1 MKKKYLIGAFLAF
14 ALVGSTYA
22 QDDANLVE
30 NASFEGTKGKLKRLK
45 QVNKAVDW
53 FSPTSLRADLYSTSA
68 AGTDIGVPNNIY
80 GKEDASDGENYA
92 GIIAYSYR
100 GKDPRTYVS
109 KELKEKLEKG
119 ARYCI
124 SYKVSLA
131 DLAKYAVNN
140 LGAHLSKK
148 PFEVDGKK
156 DIVLNQKKETVIKIS
171 NNKIFE
177 KRYSWETV
185 CGEYEAN
192 GGEKFITIGNFD
204 ETLDTKFK
212 KLRKKKDFRGSQVPM
227 AYYYIDEVSVKI
239 LEEGEKCECGDIDEA
254 EIERVIY
261 NKGVTSLEGFTP
273 EQVVENSTVYF
284 AYLKSELLQRAKED
298 LDLLAQTMIDNPS
311 LKLNVYGHITADE
324 ALAARGDEL
333 HLDLASRRIKNVIDY
348 MKSHG
353 IDEDRF
359 ETEIM
364 NTSDPESTEGTL
376 VGKAKNRRVSFKKQD

>member
-1 MKKKYLIGAFLAF
+1 MKKKYLIGAVLAF
-14 ALVGSTYA
+14 AIVGNSYA

-45 QVNKAVDW
+45 QVNKALDW
-53 FSPTSLRADLYSTSA
+53 FSPTSLRADLFSKSA
-68 AGTDIGVPNNIY
+68 GGTDIGVPNNIY
-80 GKEDASDGENYA
+80 GKEEPSDGDNYA

-100 GKDPRTYVS
+100 GKDPRTYIS

-119 ARYCI
+119 ARYCV

-140 LGAHLSKK
+140 LGAHLSRK
-148 PFEVDGKK
+148 PFEVEGKK
-156 DIVLNQKKETVIKIS
+156 DIVLGKKETVLKIS

-185 CGEYEAN
+185 CAEYEAN
-192 GGEKFITIGNFD
+192 GGEKFITLGNFN
-204 ETLDTKFK
+204 ETTDTKFK

-239 LEEGEKCECGDIDEA
+239 LEEGEKCECGDVDDA
-254 EIERVIY
+254 DIERVIY
-261 NKGVTSLEGFTP
+261 NKAVTSLDGFTP
-273 EQVVENSTVYF
+273 DQVVENSTVYF
-284 AYLKSELLQRAKED
+284 AYLKSELPQRAKDD
-298 LDLLAQTMIDNPS
+298 LDALAQTMIDNPKI
-311 LKLNVYGHITADE
+311 KLNVYGHTTADE

-333 HLDLASRRIKNVIDY
+333 HLDLASRRIKNVIAY
-348 MKSHG
+348 LKSHG

-359 ETEIM
+359 ESEIM
-364 NTSDPESTEGTL
+364 NTSDPESKEGTL
-376 VGKAKNRRVSFKKQD
+376 VGKAKNRRVTFKKQ